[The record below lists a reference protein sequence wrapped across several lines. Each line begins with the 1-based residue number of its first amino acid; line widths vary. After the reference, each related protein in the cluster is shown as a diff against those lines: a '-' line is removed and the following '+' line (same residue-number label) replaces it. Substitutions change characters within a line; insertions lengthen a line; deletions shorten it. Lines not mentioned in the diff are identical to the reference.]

1 MVDHM
6 HCVIICEK
14 KTHICDAN
22 SAKIKKSFQ
31 VNISYF
37 YDTKSDFIEKQSKC
51 ASYKLAT
58 DQLPSYR
65 LAKCD

>member
-1 MVDHM
+1 MM
-6 HCVIICEK
+6 Q
-14 KTHICDAN
+14 HILGSIHAN

-31 VNISYF
+31 VNISDF